1 MMTSVT
7 AHSRRRLASLFVATV
22 VLASTA
28 ACGQNASGD
37 ASPAGGVDASGS
49 SSTASGVA
57 LPESIKSSGVLRVG
71 ISPDFEPAEFYRP
84 GTKEIAGYDPDL
96 IKAIAANL
104 GLTVEFVPVGY
115 DGLIPGLQSRRFD
128 VVMSGLT
135 DTVEREKEVSFVDYM
150 KHYQVFFTLKE
161 NKAGVSGDMLSV
173 CGKRIAAEKGSI
185 TVDYTDQ
192 VKKTCKDAGQPEPSV
207 TLYDNQTATTM
218 AVQSGRI
225 DAGFRSPLAMP
236 VLQKATNNAF
246 VSFKVDQIPS
256 VLLGIATAKDDQQ
269 LLDALLTG
277 LKNVQADG
285 TYDKILGEWGVSDV
299 AFKEPG
305 INIAGTNPSAVP
317 K

>member
-1 MMTSVT
+1 MITSRT
-7 AHSRRRLASLFVATV
+7 AYPRRRLASLIVAAA
-22 VLASTA
+22 VLAAMA
-28 ACGQNASGD
+28 ACGQSTDDD
-37 ASPAGGVDASGS
+37 ASPASGNS
-49 SSTASGVA
+49 PSDPVSTASGVS
-57 LPESIKSSGVLRVG
+57 LPEAIKSSGVLRVG
-71 ISPDFEPAEFYRP
+71 ISPDFEPAEFYKP

-104 GLTVEFVPVGY
+104 GLKVEFVPVGY
-115 DGLIPGLQSRRFD
+115 DGLIPGLQSDRFD

-135 DTVEREKEVSFVDYM
+135 DTVEREKEVGFVDYM

-161 NKAGVSGDMLSV
+161 NKSGVSGDMLSV

-192 VKKTCKDAGQPEPSV
+192 VKKTCKDAGKQAPSV

-236 VLQKATNNAF
+236 VLQKATNDAF

-256 VLLGIATAKDDQQ
+256 VLLGIAVAKDNQQ

-285 TYDKILGEWGVSDV
+285 TYDKILAQWGVADV

-317 K
+317 N